1 MYDDGD
7 DDDDDDD
14 DDNFDEAKHI
24 FHRIIL
30 EDFFYFY
37 KFLKLS
43 VKFISGNFNLTFKK
57 QKISKRF
64 RVLYF

>member
-1 MYDDGD
+1 MYDDGDD

-37 KFLKLS
+37 KFLKL
-43 VKFISGNFNLTFKK
+43 VVLNALVEILT
-57 QKISKRF
+57 
-64 RVLYF
+64 